1 MQKPEIKELILA
13 STLNNS
19 QPHSVITQ
27 EAFKNE
33 TVQKSSQLRDGKKI
47 DSIEKEIEKLNQ
59 DNDSSQRMISINSK
73 NQKIIIDHY
82 LKRDDQDNKKL

>member
-27 EAFKNE
+27 EALRTE
-33 TVQKSSQLRDGKKI
+33 TVLKSSQLRDGRKV
-47 DSIEKEIEKLNQ
+47 DSVE
-59 DNDSSQRMISINSK
+59 
-73 NQKIIIDHY
+73 
-82 LKRDDQDNKKL
+82 